1 MDSSA
6 HQSVDSSVQQSAH
19 PSVGASAQPTVG
31 ASAHPSVGS
40 HPRLTADTATRL
52 HTSRKAPKG
61 QQHLDVG
68 VNPRSTTDVNPRST
82 TDVSPRTS
90 TYIQWLGNIPDG
102 WEVERNKRFLTEC
115 KEIVGVNSDKY
126 QLLSLTIQGV
136 IVRDLENKKGKM
148 PKDFFKYKVVEKG
161 DIIFCLFDIDET
173 PRTVGIAEND
183 GMITGAYDIFKIK
196 DVDPKFFYYYYLDVD
211 NHKRLKPFYT
221 GLRKTVKIE
230 TFLSLPFPLPPLSV
244 QHRISSYLDE
254 KTELINR
261 LIETRTAQIDK
272 LKQYRAAVVSSAVT
286 KGLNPNRKMK
296 NSNIQWIGDIP
307 EEWEVVKMKNAFE
320 PRSQKGFPDEPIL
333 CATQSQGVIP
343 QSMYEN
349 RVVVVNKGF
358 ENLKLVK
365 IGDFVISLRSFQ
377 GGIEYAYYQG
387 IISAAYTILTPNN
400 KNNSEYYKYL
410 FKSKVFISLL
420 QTCVIG
426 IREGQNINYS
436 MLREKC
442 IPIPPLSEQHS
453 IVSYLDKKVSE
464 INNLIKTYDDE
475 IEKMKNYKNSL
486 VSAVVTGQI
495 AV

>member
-1 MDSSA
+1 MNKSS
-6 HQSVDSSVQQSAH
+6 
-19 PSVGASAQPTVG
+19 
-31 ASAHPSVGS
+31 
-40 HPRLTADTATRL
+40 
-52 HTSRKAPKG
+52 
-61 QQHLDVG
+61 
-68 VNPRSTTDVNPRST
+68 
-82 TDVSPRTS
+82 
-90 TYIQWLGNIPDG
+90 YIQWLGNIPDD
-102 WEVERNKRFLTEC
+102 WEVVKIGNIFSEVTEKNHNLDFLNAFKFNYGNIVEKKNIDLDNQLKDTYSKYLKVSENDIVINGLNLNYDFISERVA
-115 KEIVGVNSDKY
+115 IVKQQGIITSAYIVIRPNSNINPKFY
-126 QLLSLTIQGV
+126 CYLLKCL
-136 IVRDLENKKGKM
+136 DNKKVFHGM
-148 PKDFFKYKVVEKG
+148 GTGIRLTLSFKE
-161 DIIFCLFDIDET
+161 
-173 PRTVGIAEND
+173 
-183 GMITGAYDIFKIK
+183 
-196 DVDPKFFYYYYLDVD
+196 
-211 NHKRLKPFYT
+211 LKYM
-221 GLRKTVKIE
+221 
-230 TFLSLPFPLPPLSV
+230 SLPLPPLSV

-261 LIETRTAQIDK
+261 LIETRTAQIEK

-442 IPIPPLSEQHS
+442 IPIPPLSEQRS

-464 INNLIKTYDDE
+464 INNLIKTYEDE
-475 IEKMKNYKNSL
+475 IENVKNYKNSL